1 MVVDHSKDEQV
12 EALFNKIKTENNGRL
27 DILVNNA
34 FAGVDVIF
42 NPGNKRS
49 KFYNLDPAEQW
60 DALNGVGLRNHFMCT
75 VYASRLMVKRTEGL
89 IVNIS
94 SAGGIR
100 YLFNAA
106 YGIGKAAC
114 DRMAADC
121 AIEFRE
127 SNITMVS
134 LWPGPVKTEYVQDKL
149 INAGEND
156 VVFLAYSKRPA
167 ASKNQ
172 SFHYF
177 KICPFGVFLAL
188 VFLKLKSWLFPQH
201 RKEKF
206 FIFVF

>member
-1 MVVDHSKDEQV
+1 MSKILQPGIPSLRIPILLWQNQLYHNIIFHFKGVPVVVDHSKDEQV
-12 EALFNKIKTENNGRL
+12 EALFNKIKTENNSRL

-75 VYASRLMVKRTEGL
+75 VYASRLMVERTEGL

-134 LWPGPVKTEYVQDKL
+134 LWPGPVKTEFIQEYVIDGGKML
-149 INAGEND
+149 
-156 VVFLAYSKRPA
+156 
-167 ASKNQ
+167 
-172 SFHYF
+172 
-177 KICPFGVFLAL
+177 
-188 VFLKLKSWLFPQH
+188 
-201 RKEKF
+201 
-206 FIFVF
+206 

>member
-1 MVVDHSKDEQV
+1 MDNLTWTGHYSNYFSFKGVPVVVDHSKDEQV

-34 FAGVDVIF
+34 YAGVDVIF
-42 NPGNKRS
+42 NPGNTRS
-49 KFYNLDPAEQW
+49 KFYDLDPAEQW
-60 DALNGVGLRNHFMCT
+60 DAINGVGLRNHFMCT
-75 VYASRLMVKRTEGL
+75 VYASRLMVERKEGL

-134 LWPGPVKTEYVQDKL
+134 LWPGPVKTEFIKEYVIDSGK
-149 INAGEND
+149 
-156 VVFLAYSKRPA
+156 
-167 ASKNQ
+167 
-172 SFHYF
+172 
-177 KICPFGVFLAL
+177 
-188 VFLKLKSWLFPQH
+188 
-201 RKEKF
+201 
-206 FIFVF
+206 

>member
-12 EALFNKIKTENNGRL
+12 EALFNKIKKENNGRL

-75 VYASRLMVKRTEGL
+75 VYASRLMVERTEGL

-134 LWPGPVKTEYVQDKL
+134 LWPGPVKTEFIQEYVIDGGKIIIIKKHPIFNKFKSLEKQL
-149 INAGEND
+149 LQRQG
-156 VVFLAYSKRPA
+156 L
-167 ASKNQ
+167 KNKFYK
-172 SFHYF
+172 S
-177 KICPFGVFLAL
+177 IS
-188 VFLKLKSWLFPQH
+188 LKMILEF
-201 RKEKF
+201 RKKK
-206 FIFVF
+206 